1 MSMQLTGQKGIS
13 KGNSKVPANK
23 KKTQENK
30 REREKERERR
40 KGNGEG
46 DQQQHEEWQEVLTEG
61 PAAHN
66 AT

>member
-23 KKTQENK
+23 KKTQGNK
-30 REREKERERR
+30 RERERRR